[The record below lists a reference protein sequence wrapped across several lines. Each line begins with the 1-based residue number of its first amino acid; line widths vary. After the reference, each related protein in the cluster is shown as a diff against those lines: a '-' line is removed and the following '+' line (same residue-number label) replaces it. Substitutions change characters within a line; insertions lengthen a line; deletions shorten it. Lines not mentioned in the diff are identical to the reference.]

1 LGPRIDRKC
10 DQKIV
15 SRKARLSDRQKREA
29 ARIARQKGLVCPDCG
44 SSEPVPKEG
53 GELKD
58 LPDGGLEVPVRCEAC
73 EGASEMA
80 LVLSPE
86 EAEALGLHSLGGG
99 RQEP

>member
-1 LGPRIDRKC
+1 M
-10 DQKIV
+10 
-15 SRKARLSDRQKREA
+15 SRKARLSDRQKRRA
-29 ARIARQKGLVCPDCG
+29 ARIAREKDLTCPDCG
-44 SSEPVPKEG
+44 FSEPVPKEG

-58 LPDGGLEVPVRCEAC
+58 HPDGALEVPMRCEAC
-73 EGASEMA
+73 EGSSEIA

>member
-1 LGPRIDRKC
+1 MDSKSPHTDPH
-10 DQKIV
+10 
-15 SRKARLSDRQKREA
+15 DRQLK
-29 ARIARQKGLVCPDCG
+29 RIARQKGFTCPDCG

-86 EAEALGLHSLGGG
+86 EAQALGFHSLGGSSK
-99 RQEP
+99 EP

>member
-1 LGPRIDRKC
+1 M
-10 DQKIV
+10 
-15 SRKARLSDRQKREA
+15 SRKSRLSDRQKRRA
-29 ARIARQKGLVCPDCG
+29 ARIAREKSLTCPDCG

-58 LPDGGLEVPVRCEAC
+58 HPGGALEVPMRCEAC
-73 EGASEMA
+73 EGASEIA

-99 RQEP
+99 TEAP

>member
-1 LGPRIDRKC
+1 M
-10 DQKIV
+10 
-15 SRKARLSDRQKREA
+15 SRKARLSDRQKRGA
-29 ARIARQKGLVCPDCG
+29 ARIAREKGLRCPDCG
-44 SSEPVPKEG
+44 SSESVPKEG
-53 GELKD
+53 RQLKD
-58 LPDGGLEVPVRCEAC
+58 LPDGGAEVPMRCEAC

>member
-1 LGPRIDRKC
+1 MA
-10 DQKIV
+10 
-15 SRKARLSDRQKREA
+15 RKARLTEQLNRLARLARE
-29 ARIARQKGLVCPDCG
+29 KGLTCPDCG

-86 EAEALGLHSLGGG
+86 EAEALGLHSLGE
-99 RQEP
+99 RPEAP

>member
-1 LGPRIDRKC
+1 VDSKAPHADSQDR
-10 DQKIV
+10 
-15 SRKARLSDRQKREA
+15 RLK
-29 ARIARQKGLVCPDCG
+29 RIARQKGFTCPDCG

-58 LPDGGLEVPVRCEAC
+58 LPDGGLEVPVCCEAC

-86 EAEALGLHSLGGG
+86 EAQALGFHSLGGG
-99 RQEP
+99 PEAP

>member
-1 LGPRIDRKC
+1 VDSEAPHTDPQDR
-10 DQKIV
+10 
-15 SRKARLSDRQKREA
+15 RLK
-29 ARIARQKGLVCPDCG
+29 RIAREKGLVCPDCG

-58 LPDGGLEVPVRCEAC
+58 LPDGALEVPVRCEAC

-86 EAEALGLHSLGGG
+86 EAQALGFHSLGGG
-99 RQEP
+99 AEAP